1 MEFNPGMGGK
11 VVNLFYRFIIFIM
24 SIILMLVSLLT
35 AIYAFG
41 FARVGLLP
49 DIIES
54 MYKQWQAGIVFLL
67 LFIAGAWIIYPFF
80 IREVK
85 TTPISRSDLGEVDI
99 TIEALDNLVNSVAL
113 QQEGIAEIS
122 NKMLV
127 KDEGLFIFLQ
137 GKVSADTPIPEL
149 TADLQMLVKSYI
161 EDTTGVNVA
170 GVKVLIKGV
179 SNDQEL
185 VK

>member
-1 MEFNPGMGGK
+1 M
-11 VVNLFYRFIIFIM
+11 NLFYRFIIFIM

-49 DIIES
+49 DIIGS
-54 MYKQWQAGIVFLL
+54 IYRQWQAGILFLL

-80 IREVK
+80 TRDVK
-85 TTPISRSDLGEVDI
+85 TTRINKSDLGEIDI
-99 TIEALDNLVNSVAL
+99 TIDALDNLVNTVAL

-127 KDEGLFIFLQ
+127 KDEGLLIYLQ
-137 GKVSADTPIPEL
+137 GRVSTDIPIPEL
-149 TADLQMLVKSYI
+149 TADLQILVKSYI

-170 GVKVLIKGV
+170 GVKVLIEGI
-179 SNDQEL
+179 SNDKEL